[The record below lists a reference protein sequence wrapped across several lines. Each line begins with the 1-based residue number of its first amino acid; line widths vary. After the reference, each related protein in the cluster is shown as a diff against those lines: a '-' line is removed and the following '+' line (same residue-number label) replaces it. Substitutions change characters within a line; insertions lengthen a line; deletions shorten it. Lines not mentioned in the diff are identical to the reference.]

1 MDPNDNS
8 SCESSFCKDEKVEA
22 MNLLEECW
30 FFDNLLNIKPKMLRS
45 HSDPYPSTRLID
57 SDFLVKDK
65 SAFVCSKKI
74 QRTPSMPPIR
84 VKKEDEEE
92 DDKLVHQPLDPSKQH
107 HCAKMK
113 GLHHRRKSKLLRTPS
128 LPPSIG
134 REEKSQETY
143 PRNGRSKKQPSTPTN
158 IDKLPP
164 RLTSKVLYLSSILF
178 YDLMNQILF
187 RRINFCHRR
196 TKHKLECFRTELI
209 VYVLLYY

>member
-84 VKKEDEEE
+84 VKKEEDEE

-187 RRINFCHRR
+187 GRINFCHRR
-196 TKHKLECFRTELI
+196 TMFSNRTHCICF
-209 VYVLLYY
+209 VVLLIEL